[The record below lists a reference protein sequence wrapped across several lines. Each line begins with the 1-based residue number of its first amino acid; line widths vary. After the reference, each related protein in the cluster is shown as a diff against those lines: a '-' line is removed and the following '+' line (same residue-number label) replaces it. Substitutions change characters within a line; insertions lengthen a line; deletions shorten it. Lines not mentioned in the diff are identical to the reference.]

1 MAVHFEL
8 IASSLL
14 FLQAARTEA
23 LLARASRTLGQPG
36 VSDEECA
43 ALLKAIRGVL
53 VDGVDEHM
61 EAFKRRGWLVDRVVQ
76 VSAVR
81 IRVLLVLHGHIIT
94 E

>member
-43 ALLKAIRGVL
+43 ALLKAIRGAL
-53 VDGVDEHM
+53 VDEHM

>member
-1 MAVHFEL
+1 VAVHFEL

-23 LLARASRTLGQPG
+23 LLARASRALRQPG

-43 ALLKAIRGVL
+43 ALLEAIRGAL
-53 VDGVDEHM
+53 MDEHM
-61 EAFKRRGWLVDRVVQ
+61 EALKRRGWLVDRVVQ